1 MTLLVH
7 QQIHDLR
14 AYQTVPF
21 SGPVKLDAMESP
33 YGIPSALQSDWLDV
47 MRHIDVNRYP
57 DPNATEL
64 KSRLRQV
71 FQIPDAYE
79 ITLGNGSDE
88 LLQMIQLTVGGYGRT
103 IIAPQPSFSMYEI
116 IARYTRARFI
126 GVDLDRQFQLP
137 APQWF
142 EAVANNAPSCLF
154 FAYPNNPTGQF
165 FDARL
170 IEQTA
175 SMTDALVVADE
186 AYFAYSGRSMLSAM
200 DNHDNLAVVRTLSK
214 SGLAGL
220 RLGYLVSHP
229 QWAAQFEKLRMPYN
243 VGVLNQACA
252 TFALDRWDTIGQ
264 GIDLVMRERTRLAAA
279 LQALPGLK
287 VYASDTN
294 FIMVKVLTKSA
305 TEVFEQLIA
314 NGVLVRNLSGMH
326 PLLADHLRISVGSPQ
341 ENDAVLA
348 ALTSALP
355 AT

>member
-1 MTLLVH
+1 M
-7 QQIHDLR
+7 
-14 AYQTVPF
+14 
-21 SGPVKLDAMESP
+21 
-33 YGIPSALQSDWLDV
+33 
-47 MRHIDVNRYP
+47 
-57 DPNATEL
+57 
-64 KSRLRQV
+64 
-71 FQIPDAYE
+71 
-79 ITLGNGSDE
+79 
-88 LLQMIQLTVGGYGRT
+88 
-103 IIAPQPSFSMYEI
+103 APQPSFSMYEI

-137 APQWF
+137 APEWF
-142 EAVANNAPSCLF
+142 EQVAKNSPSCLF

-165 FDARL
+165 FDADL
-170 IEQTA
+170 IEETA

-186 AYFAYSGRSMLSAM
+186 AYFAYSGRSMLAAM
-200 DNHDNLAVVRTLSK
+200 NNHDNLVVVRTLSK

-229 QWAAQFEKLRMPYN
+229 QWAAQLEKLRMPYN

-264 GIDLVMRERTRLAAA
+264 GIELVMRERIRLAAA
-279 LQALPGLK
+279 LQALPGLQ
-287 VYASDTN
+287 VYDSDTN
-294 FIMVKVLTKSA
+294 FIMVKVQTKSA

-348 ALTSALP
+348 ALTGALP